1 MPILSVGER
10 PDALSAARMADLQ
23 RRDGV
28 CADNGAASPQRI
40 RALPRAYTVPRRPLS
55 GRQIW
60 RNRQSPGSKLAFLS
74 AIEPPDVVSSG
85 ETASSLDWVEAIL
98 GLVPIPLL
106 LVEPGSGGVTFA
118 NPAAHR
124 LAGGAFPMGVAVP
137 EGEHW
142 TDAEGAHL
150 SLDRLP
156 CVRAGRGERLA
167 GLEVRWHRPA
177 GELVLLASSGT
188 LPAFLDRP
196 EAVVVAFEDI
206 TEVRKAQQDAIRH
219 AEEQGRLYEDAQAA
233 QVRSVEALA
242 LLDSLFAT
250 APVGLAY
257 FDRELRYVRLN
268 EALAE
273 INGLPAREHL
283 GRTVQDVLP
292 DMDPEMGTAF
302 RRVLETG
309 EPIHEMEITGET
321 PKAPGEIRHWLGSFY
336 AVHGSDDEVLGLGA
350 VVVETTERQ
359 RAEDAREHA
368 LAAERTERKRAER
381 AERRARLL
389 ADAGTALNESLD
401 YEGTVQRL
409 ATLVVPDRADW
420 CVVDML
426 EDDGSIKR
434 MVVAH
439 ADPAK
444 ERAGWELS
452 RRYPPNVDDAAG
464 VARVLRTGLPEL
476 HREIPP
482 KVLEAE
488 ARDPE
493 HLRLLRELGLRSA
506 MTVPIRQRGRVLG
519 AISLFNDEHGGLF
532 EEDDVQLAVDLAD
545 RAAVA
550 IENARL
556 YTSRS
561 DIARTLQQSLLPPHL
576 PTIAGLE
583 LAARYRAAGID
594 NEVGGD
600 FYDVFATS
608 EGNWALVIG
617 DVCGKGA
624 EAAALTALM
633 RYTLRAAAMDE
644 DAPSAILAE
653 LNEAILSQRSDGRF
667 STAIF
672 ARVELEQGGGGGAKL
687 CMASGGHPLPVLVRA
702 GGAAE
707 VVGEPGTLL
716 GVLPDVRHVD
726 FRVLLEPGDAL
737 VLFTDG
743 LSEAGAPERVMCPEA
758 LVELIGSCAGM
769 PADEIARRVE
779 EHAVALQDGLAR
791 DDLALLV
798 ARVPQQA

>member
-1 MPILSVGER
+1 MPF
-10 PDALSAARMADLQ
+10 
-23 RRDGV
+23 
-28 CADNGAASPQRI
+28 
-40 RALPRAYTVPRRPLS
+40 
-55 GRQIW
+55 
-60 RNRQSPGSKLAFLS
+60 PGGKLALLS
-74 AIEPPDVVSSG
+74 AIEPPDVVSPG
-85 ETASSLDWVEAIL
+85 EAASSLDWVEAIL
-98 GLVPIPLL
+98 DLVPIPLL

-118 NPAAHR
+118 NTAAHH

-156 CVRAGRGERLA
+156 CVRAGRGERLVD
-167 GLEVRWHRPA
+167 LEVRWHRPA

-188 LPAFLDRP
+188 LPAFLQRP
-196 EAVVVAFEDI
+196 EAIVVAFEDV
-206 TEVRKAQQDAIRH
+206 TEVRAAQERATSH
-219 AEEQGRLYEDAQAA
+219 AEQQERLYEDAQAA

-242 LLDSLFAT
+242 LLDSLFAS

-268 EALAE
+268 DALAQ
-273 INGLPAREHL
+273 IDGMPAREHV
-283 GRTVQDVLP
+283 GRTLSEVLP
-292 DMDPEMGTAF
+292 YMDPEVVKAL
-302 RRVLETG
+302 RRVLDTG
-309 EPIHEMEITGET
+309 EPIHDMDITGET
-321 PKAPGEIRHWLGSFY
+321 PKAPGEVRHWIGSFY
-336 AVHGSDDEVLGLGA
+336 PVRSAEGEVLGLGA

-359 RAEDAREHA
+359 RAEDERERA
-368 LAAERTERKRAER
+368 LAAERAERKRAER

-389 ADAGTALNESLD
+389 ADAGAALNESLD
-401 YEGTVQRL
+401 YEGTVRRL

-420 CVVDML
+420 CVVDMV
-426 EDDGSIKR
+426 EGDGSLQR
-434 MVVAH
+434 VVVAH
-439 ADPAK
+439 GDPAK
-444 ERAGWELS
+444 ERAGWELA
-452 RRYPPNVDDAAG
+452 RRYPPSIDDPAG

-476 HREIPP
+476 HRE
-482 KVLEAE
+482 VSAELLEAW
-488 ARDPE
+488 ASDPE
-493 HLRLLRELGLRSA
+493 HLRLLRELGLRSS
-506 MTVPIRQRGRVLG
+506 MTVPIRRRGRVLG
-519 AISLFNDEHGGLF
+519 VISLLNDEHGGLF
-532 EEDDVQLAVDLAD
+532 EEEELELAVDLAG

-576 PTIAGLE
+576 PAITGLE
-583 LAARYRAAGID
+583 LAARYRAAGED

-608 EGNWALVIG
+608 ERHWALVIG

-667 STAIF
+667 STALF
-672 ARVELEQGGGGGAKL
+672 ARVELEDGGAKL
-687 CMASGGHPLPVLVRA
+687 WMASGGHPLPVLVRA

-716 GVLPDVRHVD
+716 GVLADVRHVD
-726 FRVLLEPGDAL
+726 FRVSLGPGDAL

-743 LSEAGAPERVMCPEA
+743 LSEAGAPERVMCHEE
-758 LVELIGSCAGM
+758 LVELVGSCAGL
-769 PADEIARRVE
+769 PSDEIARRVE
-779 EHAVALQDGLAR
+779 EHAVALQNGLAR

-798 ARVPQQA
+798 ARVPLQA

>member
-1 MPILSVGER
+1 M
-10 PDALSAARMADLQ
+10 
-23 RRDGV
+23 
-28 CADNGAASPQRI
+28 
-40 RALPRAYTVPRRPLS
+40 
-55 GRQIW
+55 
-60 RNRQSPGSKLAFLS
+60 S
-74 AIEPPDVVSSG
+74 AIEPPDVVRPG
-85 ETASSLDWVEAIL
+85 ETPAGLDWVEAVL
-98 GLVPIPLL
+98 DLVPLPLL

-118 NPAAHR
+118 NTAAHR

-142 TDAEGAHL
+142 TDAEGSHL
-150 SLDRLP
+150 SLYRLP
-156 CVRAGRGERLA
+156 CVRAGRGEQLVD
-167 GLEVRWHRPA
+167 LEVRWHRRD

-188 LPAFLDRP
+188 LPAFLGRP

-206 TEVRKAQQDAIRH
+206 TEIRAAQEVAIRH
-219 AEEQGRLYEDAQAA
+219 AEQQERLYEEARAA
-233 QVRSVEALA
+233 QVRAVEALA
-242 LLDSLFAT
+242 LLDTLFAT

-268 EALAE
+268 DALAE

-283 GRTVQDVLP
+283 GRTVPEVLP
-292 DMDPEMGTAF
+292 DMDPEVVEAF

-309 EPIHEMEITGET
+309 EPILDMDMTGET
-321 PKAPGEIRHWLGSFY
+321 PKAPGTVRHWLGSFY
-336 AVHGSDDEVLGLGA
+336 PVRPAEGEVIGVGA

-359 RAEDAREHA
+359 RGEDERERA

-389 ADAGTALNESLD
+389 ADAGAALNESLD
-401 YEGTVQRL
+401 YEGTVRRL
-409 ATLVVPDRADW
+409 ATLVVPARADW

-426 EDDGSIKR
+426 EVDGSIER
-434 MVVAH
+434 VVVAH
-439 ADPAK
+439 GDPAK

-452 RRYPPNVDDAAG
+452 RRYPASIDDPAG

-476 HREIPP
+476 HREISSEL
-482 KVLEAE
+482 LEAG
-488 ARDPE
+488 ARDHE
-493 HLRLLRELGLRSA
+493 HLGLLRDLGLRSL
-506 MTVPIRQRGRVLG
+506 MTVPVRRRGRVLG
-519 AISLFNDEHGGLF
+519 AISFVNDEHGPLF
-532 EEDDVQLAVDLAD
+532 DQDDLELAVDLAD

-576 PTIAGLE
+576 PAIAGLE
-583 LAARYRAAGID
+583 LAARYRAAGED

-608 EGNWALVIG
+608 ERHWALVIG

-644 DAPSAILAE
+644 EDPSAILAQ
-653 LNEAILSQRSDGRF
+653 LNQAILSQRSDGRF
-667 STAIF
+667 STALF
-672 ARVELEQGGGGGAKL
+672 ARIELEDGGAKL

-707 VVGEPGTLL
+707 VVGAAGTLL

-726 FRVLLEPGDAL
+726 CRVWLGPGDAL

-743 LSEAGAPERVMCPEA
+743 LTEAGAPERVMCPEE
-758 LVELIGSCAGM
+758 LVELGASCAGL

-798 ARVPQQA
+798 ARVAPRT